1 MQRVSTLLITT
12 FIFSFFLACS
22 SVSEQPWT
30 SLVPSESSF
39 LIIPEE
45 GVTVSSISET
55 RYASILDDITASSAQ
70 QVASFDPDI
79 LSQLSLKSVAI
90 FPSKST
96 ESELIWITSSNAPI
110 DSWVQKFYQPL
121 SQNYYTIKGQTIHKI
136 EANNGIT
143 LYASQV
149 HNWLIFS
156 SSSLAVESSI
166 RAYTGAAPS
175 MEIPSGPTPGQ
186 LIMNTPSLDS
196 WVEQFLNV
204 SLRPSV
210 HKSFSGA
217 NSASLL
223 FTNSDDSLNSTINL
237 AGKITLSDTA
247 RSTLIHSLSSKNAPI
262 ELDRFIASNAA
273 AFALFRLPPK
283 TTPRKPTTR
292 LTDLD
297 KALLSSSSDYSEIA
311 NTLDSPFAVETF
323 SESGLVSNGEYL
335 FMRKLKDVREFRN
348 KLESLSQDN
357 LISKVGNSYFASS
370 TVLSELIGSELS
382 PFIDF
387 YISLSRDVVV
397 ISNRRGL
404 SESVE
409 SDRARRRVI
418 YYSDDYS
425 NIRKDLPAEVSGFVW
440 VESSEFQRFL
450 DPYLLPKNEAAGLLN
465 QFELAHITI
474 QRLNQS
480 SIDFSLSTKN
490 KEGSTQPYQEL
501 WVTSLS
507 NSDLTGTP
515 ILGDIVGSSTD
526 EIIYATENG
535 NVVAV
540 AGDGT
545 IVLQTSTNGSIPVG
559 SPVLYDWYG
568 NNQPV
573 IMLGAGTKIF
583 AWNQSGALLP
593 KFPIELNQQIT
604 APIVVTDVR
613 RNGIPEV
620 IAATEDRLVHVIDG
634 RGENVPG
641 WPRNV
646 NTSITSKPVFAQV
659 DGTWSVWAFS
669 QNILHSWLRNG
680 ASRPGYPQFINAG
693 FNGSP
698 LIYESSV
705 YGAGSD
711 GNFYS
716 IGKNPSF
723 SDSLVTFTK
732 MDSISVKSI
741 YVTNNELLS
750 VGVSEN
756 VLLKDS
762 TEFFRE
768 DLLLAQSRNGSVFG
782 FNLLGELRLTE
793 NLGQPASHTFQ
804 PVLIDIDSDKNDN
817 LLALAEFGRLFA
829 WEVLTGDRFY
839 DLPTSGMRYPVITDL
854 NGDGRKELI
863 AQTREGLR
871 CWTILKSD

>member
-1 MQRVSTLLITT
+1 MQRALTLLITT
-12 FIFSFFLACS
+12 FIFSFLWACS

-30 SLVPSESSF
+30 SMVPAESSF
-39 LIIPEE
+39 LIIPKEN
-45 GVTVSSISET
+45 VSITNISDT
-55 RYASILDDITASSAQ
+55 RYASILEDITASSSQ
-70 QVASFDPDI
+70 QIASFDPEV
-79 LSQLSLKSVAI
+79 LSTLSLKGIVI
-90 FPSKST
+90 FPSRST
-96 ESELIWITSSNAPI
+96 ESELIWITSANAPI
-110 DSWVQKFYQPL
+110 DTWVQKFYKPL
-121 SQNYYTIKGQTIHKI
+121 SQNYYTIKGNTIHKL
-136 EANNGIT
+136 EAKNGT
-143 LYASQV
+143 VLYASQV
-149 HNWLIFS
+149 HDWLVFS

-166 RAYTGAAPS
+166 RSYLGLTS
-175 MEIPSGPTPGQ
+175 TMEIPTDASPGQ
-186 LIMNTPSLDS
+186 LIMNTPNLDD

-204 SLRPSV
+204 NLRPSV
-210 HKSFSGA
+210 TKSFSGSK
-217 NSASLL
+217 SASLL
-223 FTNSDDSLNSTINL
+223 FTSAGDSLNSPVNL
-237 AGKITLSDTA
+237 AGKITLSDTS
-247 RSTLIHSLSSKNAPI
+247 RSTLIHALSSKNAPI

-283 TTPRKPTTR
+283 TIPKKPLTR

-297 KALLSSSSDYSEIA
+297 RFLLDSNIEYSEIA
-311 NTLDSPFAVETF
+311 TTLDAPFAVETF

-335 FMRKLKDVREFRN
+335 FMRKLRDVRAFRN
-348 KLESLSQDN
+348 KLEELVQKE
-357 LISKVGNSYFASS
+357 LLTKFGNSYFASS
-370 TVLSELIGSELS
+370 SILSELIGSELS

-387 YISLSRDVVV
+387 YISFSRDVVV

-418 YYSDDYS
+418 YYNDDYS
-425 NIRKDLPAEVSGFVW
+425 NIRKGLPTEVSGFVW

-450 DPYLLPKNEAAGLLN
+450 EPFLLPKNETAGLFN
-465 QFELAHITI
+465 QFELAHITF

-480 SIDFSLSTKN
+480 AIDFSLSTKS

-507 NSDLTGTP
+507 NSDLTGAP
-515 ILGDIVGSSTD
+515 ILGDVAGSNTD
-526 EIIYATENG
+526 EIIYATEDG
-535 NVVAV
+535 NIFAV

-545 IVLQTSTNGSIPVG
+545 IVLQTTTNGSIPVG

-573 IMLGAGTKIF
+573 IMIGAGTKIF
-583 AWNQSGALLP
+583 AWNRSGALLP
-593 KFPIELNQQIT
+593 KFPIELNRQIT

-620 IAATEDRLVHVIDG
+620 IAATEDRLLHVIDG
-634 RGENVPG
+634 RGENVSG

-646 NTSITSKPVFAQV
+646 NTAITTKPVFAQV
-659 DGTWSVWAFS
+659 DGTWSIWAFS

-680 ASRPGYPQFINAG
+680 ASRPGYPQFVNAG

-698 LIYESSV
+698 LVYESSV
-705 YGAGSD
+705 YGAASD
-711 GNFYS
+711 GNLYS

-723 SDSLVTFTK
+723 SDSLGTFTS
-732 MDSISVKSI
+732 MDSISVKSL

-750 VGVSEN
+750 VSVSEN

-762 TEFFRE
+762 TNFFRE

-782 FNLLGELRLTE
+782 FNLLGEIRLTE

-804 PVLIDIDSDKNDN
+804 PTLVDIDSDQNDN

-829 WEVLTGDRFY
+829 WEVLTGERFY
-839 DLPTSGMRYPVITDL
+839 DLPTSGMRFPIIVDL

-871 CWTILKSD
+871 CWTILRSN

>member
-1 MQRVSTLLITT
+1 MQRVYTLLITT
-12 FIFSFFLACS
+12 FIFLFFWSCS
-22 SVSEQPWT
+22 SLSDQPWT
-30 SLVPSESSF
+30 SLIPSESSF
-39 LIIPEE
+39 LIIPKD
-45 GVTVSSISET
+45 GVTLSSISET
-55 RYASILDDITASSAQ
+55 RYASILDDITSSSSQ
-70 QVASFDPDI
+70 QVAGFDPEI
-79 LSQLSLKSVAI
+79 LSKLSLKGVFI

-96 ESELIWITSSNAPI
+96 ESELVWITSTDEPI
-110 DSWVQKFYQPL
+110 DSWVKRFYKPL
-121 SQNYYTIKGQTIHKI
+121 SQNYYTINGNTIHKI
-136 EANNGIT
+136 EDNNGT
-143 LYASQV
+143 LLYVSQI
-149 HNWLIFS
+149 NDWLVFS

-166 RAYTGAAPS
+166 RSYFGLTTS
-175 MEIPSGPTPGQ
+175 MEIPVGATPGQ
-186 LIMNTPSLDS
+186 LIMNTPKLDT
-196 WVEQFLNV
+196 WLEQFLNV
-204 SLRPSV
+204 NLRPSV
-210 HKSFSGA
+210 TKSFAGTR
-217 NSASLL
+217 SASLL
-223 FTNSDDSLNSTINL
+223 FANTGDSLNSPINL
-237 AGKITLSDTA
+237 SGKITLSDTS
-247 RSTLIHSLSSKNAPI
+247 RSTLVHALSSKNEPI

-273 AFALFRLPPK
+273 AFALFRLSPNS
-283 TTPRKPTTR
+283 TPRKPTTR

-297 KALLSSSSDYSEIA
+297 KYLLETNSKYSEIA
-311 NTLDSPFAVETF
+311 NTLDTPFAVETF

-335 FMRKLKDVREFRN
+335 FMRKLRDVRAFRN
-348 KLESLSQDN
+348 ILEEFVQEN
-357 LISKVGNSYFASS
+357 LISKFGNSYFASS

-382 PFIDF
+382 PFTDF
-387 YISLSRDVVV
+387 YISFSRDVVV

-418 YYSDDYS
+418 YYNDDYS
-425 NIRKDLPAEVSGFVW
+425 NTRNDLPSEVSGFVW

-450 DPYLLPKNEAAGLLN
+450 EPYLLPKNEAAGLFN
-465 QFELAHITI
+465 QFELAHITV

-480 SIDFSLSTKN
+480 SIDFSFETKS

-507 NSDLTGTP
+507 NSDLTGAP
-515 ILGDIVGSSTD
+515 ILGDVAGSSTD
-526 EIIYATENG
+526 EIIYATDNG

-545 IVLQTSTNGSIPVG
+545 IVLQTSTNGNIPVG

-573 IMLGAGTKIF
+573 IMIGAGSKIF
-583 AWNQSGALLP
+583 AWNRSGALLP

-620 IAATEDRLVHVIDG
+620 IAATEDRLLHVIDG

-646 NTSITSKPVFAQV
+646 NTAITSKPIFAQV
-659 DGTWSVWAFS
+659 DGTWSIWAFS

-680 ASRPGYPQFINAG
+680 APRPGYPQFVNAG

-698 LIYESSV
+698 LIYESSI

-711 GNFYS
+711 GNFYA

-723 SDSLVTFTK
+723 SDSLGTFVS
-732 MDSISVKSI
+732 MDSISVKSL
-741 YVTNNELLS
+741 YVTNNDLLS
-750 VGVSEN
+750 VGIAEN

-762 TEFFRE
+762 TNFYRE

-793 NLGQPASHTFQ
+793 NLGQPASQTFQ
-804 PVLIDIDSDKNDN
+804 PLLVDIDSDKNDN

-829 WEVLTGDRFY
+829 WEVLTGERFY
-839 DLPTSGMRYPVITDL
+839 DLPTSGMKYPIITDL
-854 NGDGRKELI
+854 NGDGQKELI

-871 CWTILKSD
+871 CWTILNGD